1 MAEVANENAGDAAKP
16 ADQNSS
22 EKKQNVEEKILADEV
37 KHDPD
42 DYDENGNLDELA
54 IRIKTT
60 NGYKKY

>member
-1 MAEVANENAGDAAKP
+1 MNAD
-16 ADQNSS
+16 
-22 EKKQNVEEKILADEV
+22 EKLLADEV

-60 NGYKKY
+60 NGYKKYQESLKCPSLNNHLTYIKLV